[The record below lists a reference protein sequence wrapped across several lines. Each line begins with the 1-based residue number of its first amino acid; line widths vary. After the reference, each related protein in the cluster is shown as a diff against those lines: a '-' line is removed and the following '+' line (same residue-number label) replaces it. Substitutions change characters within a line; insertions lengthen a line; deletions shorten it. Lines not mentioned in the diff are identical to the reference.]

1 MSENKSETNSL
12 RACVY
17 IDNMQPQ
24 YSALIG
30 KEVKGDM
37 PVEGMAQLYVEVSP
51 ATEILK
57 AMDIVLKETNVL
69 PGILLVERRNG
80 SMEVHSFS
88 RTDVEQAKRAIE
100 ERYGSEESQVKPQ
113 ILSAEVITRVDAY
126 EAQLIT
132 NFVRT
137 SFMIPDKSLLVLEVV
152 PSCFATLACNEA
164 EKHAEVTIVG
174 FRWTGQTG
182 RVYISGSE
190 EDVKVA
196 RDAALEK
203 IARIPGMEPKR

>member
-1 MSENKSETNSL
+1 VKNDKSTL

-24 YSALIG
+24 YSALLS

-51 ATEILK
+51 ATDILK
-57 AMDIVLKETNVL
+57 AMDMVLKETNVR
-69 PGILLVERRNG
+69 PGVLLVERNNG

-88 RTDVEQAKRAIE
+88 RTDIEHAKGVIE
-100 ERYGSEESQVKPQ
+100 DSYGPIESQVRPR
-113 ILSAEVITRVDAY
+113 ILSAEIITQIDAY
-126 EAQLIT
+126 EAQLLT

-137 SFMIPDKSLLVLEVV
+137 SFMIANKSLLVLEVL

-164 EKHAEVTIVG
+164 EKHADVTIVG
-174 FRWTGQTG
+174 FRWTGATG
-182 RVYISGSE
+182 RVYIAGSE
-190 EDVKVA
+190 DHVIVA
-196 RDAALEK
+196 RDAALEA
-203 IARIPGMEPKR
+203 IDRIPGRND

>member
-1 MSENKSETNSL
+1 MTESTGEKFSL

-24 YSALIG
+24 YSALVG

-37 PVEGMAQLYVEVSP
+37 PVEGMAQLYVEVHP

-57 AMDIVLKETNVL
+57 AMDVVLKDTNAR
-69 PGILLVERRNG
+69 PGILLVERSNG

-88 RTDVEQAKRAIE
+88 RTDIDQAKKAIE
-100 ERYGSEESQVKPQ
+100 ARYGPEESQIRPQ

-126 EAQLIT
+126 EAQLLT

-137 SFMIPDKSLLVLEVV
+137 SYMIAEKSLLVLEVV

-164 EKHAEVTIVG
+164 EKHADITVVA

-182 RVYISGSE
+182 RVYISGTE
-190 EDVKVA
+190 EHVIVA

-203 IARIPGMEPKR
+203 IAQIPGREPRR

>member
-1 MSENKSETNSL
+1 MSENKDEKFSL

-17 IDNMQPQ
+17 IDNMQRQ

-30 KEVKGDM
+30 KEVNGDM
-37 PVEGMAQLYVEVSP
+37 PVDGMAQLYVEVNP

-57 AMDIVLKETNVL
+57 AMDIVLKETNVR
-69 PGILLVERRNG
+69 PGILLVERSNG

-88 RTDVEQAKRAIE
+88 RTDIEHAKKVIE
-100 ERYGSEESQVKPQ
+100 YRYGSEQSQIKPQ

-137 SFMIPDKSLLVLEVV
+137 SFMIAEKSLLVLEVV

-164 EKHAEVTIVG
+164 EKHADVTIVG
-174 FRWTGQTG
+174 LRWTGQTG

-190 EDVKVA
+190 EHVIVA

-203 IARIPGMEPKR
+203 IATIPGLE